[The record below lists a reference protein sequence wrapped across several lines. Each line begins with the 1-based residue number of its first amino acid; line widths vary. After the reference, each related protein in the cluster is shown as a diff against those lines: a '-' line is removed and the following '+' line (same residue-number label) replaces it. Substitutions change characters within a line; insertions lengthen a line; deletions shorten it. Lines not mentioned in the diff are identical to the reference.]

1 MAALGW
7 VLLCAKR
14 ELGQMPDKAPDF
26 LVAGCW
32 EKPLLG
38 TEGLQ
43 WHGLKRADNLGQLS
57 GSLGRER

>member
-1 MAALGW
+1 
-7 VLLCAKR
+7 
-14 ELGQMPDKAPDF
+14 MPDKAPDF

-43 WHGLKRADNLGQLS
+43 WHWLKWADDLGQLS
-57 GSLGRER
+57 GDLGGER